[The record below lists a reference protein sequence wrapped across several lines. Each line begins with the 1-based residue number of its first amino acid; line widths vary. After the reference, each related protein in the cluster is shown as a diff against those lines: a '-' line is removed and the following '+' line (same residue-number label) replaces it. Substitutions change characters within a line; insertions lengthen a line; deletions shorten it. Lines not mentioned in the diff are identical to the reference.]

1 MIPAFVFVEPAVPHK
16 GLVGCAPCDPETGEA
31 IEEAAAE
38 EVGAEEPPCRPCE
51 GGGEGP
57 AFAGGQL
64 ALEVF
69 VREDIDLFDVAGHVR
84 EREVM
89 EVAPAGQNGSGD
101 FEEVVFRAAGP
112 VCACAFGET
121 EFAVRVPVPV
131 GDPAAEE
138 PDLAGEAGS
147 AEATAAAVREEA
159 QNFRAHGWGN
169 FLIGVEREN
178 PWLGAEL
185 EHRILLVPEAEPVL
199 MDPAG
204 SVAGGD
210 GMGGVGR
217 AAVHDDDFRGEVC
230 DAVEAAVEVAF
241 LIPGDDRDGERESV
255 CGHAGRNRA
264 DCIGLIAAGG
274 NADLVEV
281 GS

>member
-1 MIPAFVFVEPAVPHK
+1 
-16 GLVGCAPCDPETGEA
+16 
-31 IEEAAAE
+31 
-38 EVGAEEPPCRPCE
+38 
-51 GGGEGP
+51 
-57 AFAGGQL
+57 
-64 ALEVF
+64 
-69 VREDIDLFDVAGHVR
+69 
-84 EREVM
+84 M

-101 FEEVVFRAAGP
+101 FKEVVFRAAGP
-112 VCACAFGET
+112 VCALAFGET
-121 EFAVRVPVPV
+121 EFAVRVPVSV

-147 AEATAAAVREEA
+147 AEAIAAPVCEEA

-169 FLIGVEREN
+169 LLIGVEREN

-204 SVAGGD
+204 SVADGD

-255 CGHAGRNRA
+255 CGHAGGNRA
-264 DCIGLIAAGG
+264 DCMGLIPAGG